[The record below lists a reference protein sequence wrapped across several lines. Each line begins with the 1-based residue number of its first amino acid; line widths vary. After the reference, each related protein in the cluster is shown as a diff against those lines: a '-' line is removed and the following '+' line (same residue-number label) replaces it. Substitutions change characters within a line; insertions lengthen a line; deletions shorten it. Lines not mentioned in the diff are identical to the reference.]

1 MKEVTKILKRNTN
14 KLVNLINEFLRE
26 NADKNAELVS
36 VANFGSSGKYLAF
49 LQYDV

>member
-1 MKEVTKILKRNTN
+1 MKEVTKILKRNIN
-14 KLVNLINEFLRE
+14 SLVDLINEFLRE

-36 VANFGSSGKYLAF
+36 VANFGTGKYLAF

>member
-1 MKEVTKILKRNTN
+1 MKEVTKILKRNINT
-14 KLVNLINEFLRE
+14 LVDLINEFLRE

-36 VANFGSSGKYLAF
+36 VANFGSGKYLAF

>member
-1 MKEVTKILKRNTN
+1 MKEVTKILKRNINT
-14 KLVNLINEFLRE
+14 LVDLINEFLRE

-36 VANFGSSGKYLAF
+36 VAKAGDRAYLAF

>member
-1 MKEVTKILKRNTN
+1 MKEVTKILKGNIN
-14 KLVNLINEFLRE
+14 KLVDLINEFLRK

-36 VANFGSSGKYLAF
+36 VANFGDRKYLAF

>member
-1 MKEVTKILKRNTN
+1 MKEVTTIIKLNIN
-14 KLVNLINEFLRE
+14 KLVDLINEFLRE

-36 VANFGSSGKYLAF
+36 VANFGSNKYLAF

>member
-1 MKEVTKILKRNTN
+1 MKQVTRILKSNIN
-14 KLVNLINEFLRE
+14 KLVDLINEFLRE

-36 VANFGSSGKYLAF
+36 VANFAQRKYLAF

>member
-1 MKEVTKILKRNTN
+1 MKEVTRILKTNIN
-14 KLVNLINEFLRE
+14 KLVDLINEFLRE

-36 VANFGSSGKYLAF
+36 VANFGEHKYLAF